1 MVYLIIHAR
10 EHIIMSCKE
19 HSRRHLQNGEREGER
34 DHRERERERDHRERE
49 RERER
54 NG

>member
-34 DHRERERERDHRERE
+34 ERDQRERE

-54 NG
+54 SERERNG